1 MSVKYA
7 FSSHSLTN
15 SEHELP
21 FEEIKEKLCC
31 IIVFQIILNLFYIC
45 ISDCLTTIIITPQYS
60 GVVGQVQ
67 RQEVSMGAGQFSM
80 MEDRMKVVEFS
91 SSFGEEAL
99 TILMRSPTQTK
110 AKNIAAPF
118 SPLGELLQCEGAVAT
133 CNVAVWLLIVGS
145 SLLMTAAMFL
155 LISVLDRRLLAHTR
169 DTGDRFSLG
178 QLVWFI
184 WSALVKQGSVLA
196 PRGDVSRCKHYTCHV
211 SASRYPGY
219 CSGPGGSSSL
229 S

>member
-1 MSVKYA
+1 M
-7 FSSHSLTN
+7 
-15 SEHELP
+15 
-21 FEEIKEKLCC
+21 
-31 IIVFQIILNLFYIC
+31 
-45 ISDCLTTIIITPQYS
+45 TTIIITPQYS

-155 LISVLDRRLLAHTR
+155 LISVLDRRLLATTR

-219 CSGPGGSSSL
+219 CSGLGGSSSR